1 MQAFLSNYARAF
13 NVDKWWRIY
22 TRARKKGG
30 VLHELFTLRYM
41 RYASKSD
48 RYHSNLYIYED
59 LTIECQDCLN
69 RDSFFNWKF
78 KCCAHDF
85 LFPSSSPK
93 TMIEVLHSLEA
104 DLYFIDNCLEA
115 FAKKRTEFFLNI

>member
-1 MQAFLSNYARAF
+1 MSRKIKFITGCPVQTCLNSNLP
-13 NVDKWWRIY
+13 IY
-22 TRARKKGG
+22 WNHGMGEMK
-30 VLHELFTLRYM
+30 
-41 RYASKSD
+41 YASKSD
-48 RYHSNLYIYED
+48 RYHNNLYIYED
-59 LTIECQDCLN
+59 GTIECQDCLN
-69 RDSFFNWKF
+69 KDIIINWKF
-78 KCCAHDF
+78 KCGAHDF